1 MYGRTDA
8 VESGGGGSPFGGSGG
23 WEVKVWVAEV
33 GPGEGRSPIGDSG
46 GGTCGRTQLSINS
59 NLETAN
65 SSCSIHFVFSAS
77 VRQRKG
83 TILF

>member
-1 MYGRTDA
+1 M
-8 VESGGGGSPFGGSGG
+8 ESGGRGSPFGGSGG

-33 GPGEGRSPIGDSG
+33 GPGEGGSPLGGSG
-46 GGTCGRTQLSINS
+46 GGTCGKTQLGMDS

-65 SSCSIHFVFSAS
+65 SSCSIRFVFSAS
-77 VRQRKG
+77 VRQGKG